1 MNRTQNVIT
10 PKVSIVVPCWG
21 VEKYLDKCVDSLVNQ
36 TLKDIEIILID
47 DESPDRVPQMCDDWA
62 KKDSRIKVIHKK
74 NAGLGMA
81 CNSGLE
87 IATGKYIAFCD
98 SDDWVDFNMYE
109 VLYKTAIETNC
120 DAVFSGL
127 KDVTVDGIFIKERIR
142 VNKNKIYSGENL
154 YNMLLDMIAS
164 APDKKSE
171 RSYEASA
178 KVVLYKSQIIKDNSL
193 SFVSERKIASEDQIF
208 NLNFIAHSQKV
219 CIIADAF
226 YNYRI
231 NTSSISRGVNL
242 KRFDA
247 IKGSYYHI
255 VSECKRLKISGDYTT
270 RAQRALIGATRVYI
284 CQILNSKIDN
294 RQKKN
299 AVELVCQ
306 DPIWR
311 TVWEN
316 YPLKTMPIPQRF
328 FSYCIKYENIIGM
341 ILFAKLKSKK

>member
-1 MNRTQNVIT
+1 MDKRETCLN

-21 VEKYLDKCVDSLVNQ
+21 VEKYLNQCVESLINQ
-36 TLKDIEIILID
+36 TLKDIEIILVD
-47 DESPDRVPQMCDDWA
+47 DESPDNVPQMCDDWSNRD
-62 KKDSRIKVIHKK
+62 KRIRVIHKK

-87 IATGKYIAFCD
+87 IAKGEYVAFCD
-98 SDDWVDFNMYE
+98 SDDWVDLNMYE
-109 VLYKTAIETNC
+109 VLYKTAIDNDC

-127 KDVTVDGIFIKERIR
+127 KDVREDGSLIKKRIR
-142 VNKNKIYSGENL
+142 VNENKIYSSIEL
-154 YNMLLDMIAS
+154 DNMFLDMIAS
-164 APDKKSE
+164 APNKKSE

-178 KVVLYKSQIIKDNSL
+178 KVVLYKSQIIKDNNL
-193 SFVSERKIASEDQIF
+193 SFVSERVIASEDQIF

-242 KRFDA
+242 KRFYA
-247 IKGSYYHI
+247 IKGSYNHI

-270 RAQRALIGATRVYI
+270 RAQRALIGAARVYI

-294 RQKKN
+294 EQKNN

-316 YPLKTMPIPQRF
+316 YPLKTMPVPQRF
-328 FSYCIKYENIIGM
+328 FSYCIKCENIIGM
-341 ILFAKLKSKK
+341 ILFAKLRSKK